1 MLIKDLL
8 QESYSDEL
16 EDTIQDILVGLMTKD
31 LTQIATDKLL
41 NLIAKEG
48 YVIGQ
53 EELVN
58 MLSKPIM
65 QGFVSQ
71 VDTDKIYFTNATAD
85 VDAVGSTDVS
95 SMAQGQAM
103 DDIKAEI

>member
-8 QESYSDEL
+8 KEGFSDDL
-16 EDTIQDILVGLMTKD
+16 EDTVQDILVGLMTKD
-31 LTQIATDKLL
+31 LTQISTDKLI

-48 YVIGQ
+48 FIVGQ
-53 EELVN
+53 EELMN
-58 MLSKPIM
+58 MLSKPNM

-85 VDAVGSTDVS
+85 IDQVGSTDVS